1 MTSKD
6 FSAWRFL
13 GVAAA
18 ILLGATLVAGM
29 AGAPFLLSA
38 GEDKGLSMLIVY
50 TAQFSLAC
58 AGVWWW
64 LSRQGLVR
72 PRFGVGRGDVLIVA
86 GGVVLLTAA
95 GVVLEPLLDLFPDR
109 YWEELDRMIGTGVW
123 MTLATV
129 VAAPVLEELLFRG
142 LILEGLLRRWSVAA
156 AVTTSAALFGAAHL
170 PNFPQALNAFVMA
183 AAMGYIYVLAGRRLV
198 PVILL
203 HFANNGAACIALR
216 LTGSSTTGTRDLI
229 ASDALY
235 WTLYAVSA
243 AIFIGSMAVM
253 VRVSRNKMSE
263 NALAKGV

>member
-38 GEDKGLSMLIVY
+38 GEDKSLPMLIVY
-50 TAQFSLAC
+50 VVQFSLAC

-64 LSRQGLVR
+64 MARREAVR
-72 PRFGVGRGDVLIVA
+72 PRFGVRRGDVLTVA
-86 GGVVLLTAA
+86 GGMVLITAA
-95 GVVLEPLLDLFPDR
+95 GMVLEPLLELFPDS
-109 YWEELDRMIGTGVW
+109 YFDELDKLIGSGVW
-123 MTLATV
+123 MTVATV

-142 LILEGLLRRWSVAA
+142 LLLEGLLRRWSVAA
-156 AVTTSAALFGAAHL
+156 AVVASAALFGAAHL
-170 PNFPQALNAFVMA
+170 PNLPQALNAFVLA
-183 AAMGYIYVLAGRRLV
+183 VAMGYIYVIAGRRLV

-203 HFANNGAACIALR
+203 HFVNNGAAALAFH
-216 LTGSSTTGTRDLI
+216 LVGSSTTGMRELLDN
-229 ASDALY
+229 DAIY

-243 AIFIGSMAVM
+243 VIFAGSMVFM
-253 VRVSRNKMSE
+253 VRLSRNKTAGSTLE
-263 NALAKGV
+263 